1 MSKIHE
7 ALTGLRS
14 TPGVKGV
21 ALLTSD
27 GLVAAASLDAAC
39 DAEALAGLAS
49 YLMTSTNRALQE
61 GAMGACARVTI
72 QASNGKAL
80 IVDIADSTLVVVFD
94 QFADVGAARGPV
106 DDAVA
111 RIRRFAT
118 IQ

>member
-27 GLVAAASLDAAC
+27 GLVAAASLDQGC
-39 DAEALAGLAS
+39 NDEALAGLAS

-61 GAMGACARVTI
+61 GAMGPCTRVTI
-72 QASNGKAL
+72 QASNGKAQ
-80 IVDIADSTLVVVFD
+80 IVEMPESSLVVLFD
-94 QFADVGAARGPV
+94 QFADVGAARRPV
-106 DDAVA
+106 DEAVA
-111 RIRRFAT
+111 RIRRLAS
-118 IQ
+118 IK

>member
-61 GAMGACARVTI
+61 GAMGPCTRVTI
-72 QASNGKAL
+72 QASNGKAQ
-80 IVDIADSTLVVVFD
+80 IVEMPESSLVVLFD
-94 QFADVGAARGPV
+94 QFADVAEAQRQVQDAAS
-106 DDAVA
+106 
-111 RIRRFAT
+111 RIRRASRLS
-118 IQ
+118 

>member
-61 GAMGACARVTI
+61 GAMGPCSRVTI
-72 QASNGKAL
+72 QASNGKAQ
-80 IVDIADSTLVVVFD
+80 IVEMPESSLVVLFD
-94 QFADVGAARGPV
+94 QFADVGAARRPV
-106 DDAVA
+106 DEAVA
-111 RIRRFAT
+111 RIRRLAS
-118 IQ
+118 IK

>member
-1 MSKIHE
+1 MSKIKE
-7 ALTGLRS
+7 ALVALRG
-14 TPGVKGV
+14 TPGVKGA
-21 ALLTSD
+21 ALLTAD
-27 GLVAAASLDAAC
+27 GLVAASSLDEAC
-39 DAEALAGLAS
+39 NTDALAGLAS